1 MMTSFHRQLKRL
13 ILDAFS
19 SSATTPHAA
28 AKQLS
33 KIIYR
38 RCGEKYGNEIGRLLT
53 ERGIERLTHFTPLTN
68 VQNICKY
75 GLIPREHLSLEVV
88 RLALG
93 PEFTDEHRI
102 DGIPQYNCL
111 SITFPN
117 YKMFYSKRQSMSG
130 ARWAVIEYS
139 ADILQKLWAE
149 YCPTNSASRS
159 PVMQGGD
166 GVRSQFLLQKLRDE
180 LALAPNM
187 TTDPQ
192 AEVLCDSVISRQEIQ
207 RICVQAESDATFLAS
222 AGIKSEVDPGPFRP
236 RHDYSYWQDR
246 RITEM
251 PEFTMELNELRGKEL
266 G

>member
-1 MMTSFHRQLKRL
+1 MTSFHRQLKRL

-19 SSATTPHAA
+19 SSDTNPRAVAEH
-28 AKQLS
+28 LS

-38 RCGEKYGNEIGRLLT
+38 PCGENYGNEIGRWLT

-75 GLIPREHLSLEVV
+75 GLIPREYLGLEIV

-93 PEFTDEHRI
+93 PEFTDQHRM

-111 SITFPN
+111 SVTFPN
-117 YKMFYSKRQSMSG
+117 YKMFYTKRQSSPG

-139 ADILQKLWAE
+139 ADVLKILWAE

-166 GVRSQFLLQKLRDE
+166 GIRSQFLLPKLREE

-192 AEVLCDSVISRQEIQ
+192 AEVLCDSVIGRQKIQ
-207 RICVQAESDATFLAS
+207 RICVQSESDVRFLAS
-222 AGIKSEVDPGPFRP
+222 AGIQSEVDPAPFRS
-236 RHDYSYWQDR
+236 RHDYSYWQGR
-246 RITEM
+246 RITQM
-251 PEFTMELNELRGKEL
+251 PEFTKELNELRGNEL